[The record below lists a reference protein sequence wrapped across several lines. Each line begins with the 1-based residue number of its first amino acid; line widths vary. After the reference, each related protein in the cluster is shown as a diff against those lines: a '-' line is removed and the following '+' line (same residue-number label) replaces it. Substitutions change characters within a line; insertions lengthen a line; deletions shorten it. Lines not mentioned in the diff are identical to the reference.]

1 MMQDL
6 VMPLVEQGVK
16 HKEQF
21 MENIKVL
28 NDHEARVAFMEIALF
43 KSDKLDTRFEDIYR
57 KLAQ

>member
-1 MMQDL
+1 
-6 VMPLVEQGVK
+6 
-16 HKEQF
+16 

-57 KLAQ
+57 KLAEQN